1 MNTGNLEEATRGM
14 AQTTVTRRKRF
25 AVPVFAALASGA
37 GASLASAQSTNALPD
52 LRTTTAAFDPAKVAG
67 LSDAAKAAVS
77 EAEAK
82 TKSGDIL
89 GFVFAASTDRKAW
102 ALTTA
107 PKTMADYSP
116 SDGGRQALETCE
128 FEARKPCT
136 ILSVNGYHARP
147 QESGATEAEML
158 FSRPSDFNS
167 TVLPFLSSK
176 ARSEAAAYEKAEG
189 PRAFALTTNGL
200 WLWRGGANIVQA
212 INKTMADCVAQFK
225 PAPCYLYA
233 VNDRVVFE
241 AR

>member
-1 MNTGNLEEATRGM
+1 M
-14 AQTTVTRRKRF
+14 TVRRKRF
-25 AVPVFAALASGA
+25 AVPAFAALAFGA

-52 LRTTTAAFDPAKVAG
+52 LRTTSAAFDPAKVAG
-67 LSDAAKAAVS
+67 LPDSAKVAVS
-77 EAEAK
+77 AAQSK
-82 TKSGDIL
+82 LKSGDIL
-89 GFVFAASTDRKAW
+89 GFVFAASMDRKAW

-107 PKTMADYSP
+107 PKTMTDYSP

-128 FEARKPCT
+128 FEARNPCM
-136 ILSVNGYHARP
+136 ILSVNGYQARP
-147 QESGATEAEML
+147 LESGATASEML
-158 FSRPSDFNS
+158 FSRPSNFDS

-176 ARSEAAAYEKAEG
+176 GRSEAAAYDKAEG

-212 INKTMADCVAQFK
+212 IDKTMADCVAQFK
-225 PAPCYLYA
+225 PAPCFLYA